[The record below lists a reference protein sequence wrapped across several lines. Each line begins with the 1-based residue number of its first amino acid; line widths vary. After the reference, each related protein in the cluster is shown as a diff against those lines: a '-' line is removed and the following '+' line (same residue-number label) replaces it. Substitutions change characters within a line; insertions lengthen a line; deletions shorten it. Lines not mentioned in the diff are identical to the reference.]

1 VRGAG
6 VAVQC
11 AEVLRQRTGY
21 LTYLLYRKSSQVG
34 GMAASATL
42 RNRVIRVGSFTVA
55 IFIALVY
62 VLSVS
67 RLLVMVNTDR
77 FADRFTVWFV
87 KNDQAREFF
96 DGMLA
101 MSACSGVR
109 VPAAPADH
117 LPHSARACVPY
128 LRLARGASDPVVMPY
143 LLTELCAQD
152 IISVWLFRPRQPGQ
166 VLSKRMSI
174 DPEPVDSAV

>member
-6 VAVQC
+6 VAAQC

-21 LTYLLYRKSSQVG
+21 LTYLLYRKSRQVG

-62 VLSVS
+62 VLCVP
-67 RLLVMVNTDR
+67 LLFVMANTDR

-109 VPAAPADH
+109 VPAAPADR

-128 LRLARGASDPVVMPY
+128 LRLARGASDPVVMPLPTDGALRAGY
-143 LLTELCAQD
+143 HLRLALPASPAGTGAFQAHEH
-152 IISVWLFRPRQPGQ
+152 RP
-166 VLSKRMSI
+166 
-174 DPEPVDSAV
+174 